1 MNFVIFPLLTQ
12 LHPAVIH
19 FPMALL
25 YIEFFFLCLY
35 LAKKKDEYDN
45 FSHWLLLLCS
55 LSFVPVLL
63 TGLHDSGADLGPGV
77 QFINGFFDRVENFLR
92 FESTISIHVICSL
105 IVVFITLAR
114 LFWRMKS
121 GKEIYGGMQ
130 CALFLALTICG
141 LVMTFVTGYLGGSIS
156 HN

>member
-77 QFINGFFDRVENFLR
+77 QFINGFFDRVENF
-92 FESTISIHVICSL
+92 FTIREHNFNSCDLLSD
-105 IVVFITLAR
+105 
-114 LFWRMKS
+114 
-121 GKEIYGGMQ
+121 
-130 CALFLALTICG
+130 CG
-141 LVMTFVTGYLGGSIS
+141 LHYSSATILANEIWQGNLWRNAVRPFFSVNYLRSGDDFRYWLPGRQHFS
-156 HN
+156 